1 MVCYWAHIISGKQSK
16 LSFLLYRFMLTD
28 NVTHKMNYNW
38 LTSIKHILDHLGM
51 SNVWISP
58 KKILLNWLSQQIK
71 IRQNYQ
77 YLQIWNNNISMLS
90 RGKKYQLFKEQL
102 IFEKYLNIIPKMFW
116 RLIINFRTSNQ

>member
-1 MVCYWAHIISGKQSK
+1 MFGY
-16 LSFLLYRFMLTD
+16 
-28 NVTHKMNYNW
+28 HK
-38 LTSIKHILDHLGM
+38 
-51 SNVWISP
+51 
-58 KKILLNWLSQQIK
+58 KKILNWLSQQIK

-90 RGKKYQLFKEQL
+90 RGKKYQLFKKQL

>member
-51 SNVWISP
+51 SNVWISQ
-58 KKILLNWLSQQIK
+58 KKNIK
-71 IRQNYQ
+71 LALTTN
-77 YLQIWNNNISMLS
+77 
-90 RGKKYQLFKEQL
+90 
-102 IFEKYLNIIPKMFW
+102 
-116 RLIINFRTSNQ
+116 